1 MYDVVTNFSHNF
13 FIGIGQKT
21 PGRKMN
27 TSRATF
33 KLQLTALRVTHR
45 IFLTISHLL
54 DLLWSDSGMWELERE
69 S

>member
-1 MYDVVTNFSHNF
+1 
-13 FIGIGQKT
+13 
-21 PGRKMN
+21 MN
-27 TSRATF
+27 TSHATF

-45 IFLTISHLL
+45 IFLMIPHLL